1 MVKFARYILGAGLI
15 FGATAAMA
23 GDLPPEMAEGVM
35 NTCRADYHR
44 LCSDV
49 VPGDGRAA
57 RCLLDN
63 QRELAP
69 PCLKAVKLAYAIH
82 ACMPDIHRYC
92 EGVPRGPQAFG
103 CLAERMDMLRPECR
117 RVITANAPYMMPP
130 GGERYGYNG
139 GGQGPYGGPAHIA
152 LANMALTPMPSPT
165 PPMTAAIRLRTGRLR
180 GPAMA
185 MAMPRRRRHAGA
197 KGTAMRRRVNAK
209 ATRIATR
216 KNEAGRAR
224 GRTMTVMPAVR
235 AAIAMALLAR
245 TRIANPPG
253 RRAGSARSI
262 GGCCAEAAKAVD
274 TPGRNL

>member
-139 GGQGPYGGPAHIA
+139 GGQGPYGRPGPY
-152 LANMALTPMPSPT
+152 SPGQYGSNPYAFPYAPDDGRDT
-165 PPMTAAIRLRTGRLR
+165 AQDRPAPRPRDGYGYAPPPPPRGREGYGYAPPR
-180 GPAMA
+180 ERQGDEDRDAEERSGPRQG
-185 MAMPRRRRHAGA
+185 PDDDRY
-197 KGTAMRRRVNAK
+197 
-209 ATRIATR
+209 
-216 KNEAGRAR
+216 AGREGGDRDGA
-224 GRTMTVMPAVR
+224 
-235 AAIAMALLAR
+235 
-245 TRIANPPG
+245 PG
-253 RRAGSARSI
+253 PDEDREPSR
-262 GGCCAEAAKAVD
+262 
-274 TPGRNL
+274 